1 MAHDPATTSLR
12 HHGSDEDVRR
22 LLTETTTWAVV
33 GWSPR
38 PDRASHGVARF
49 LRDRGKRVLPVNP
62 PCGGAAAGLDAPVVA
77 SLADI
82 DEPVDVVDVF
92 RRSSQAGQV
101 ADEAV
106 AVGAGGVWMQL
117 DVVDEDAAE
126 RARAAGLVV
135 VMDRCPKIEWPRLGR

>member
-1 MAHDPATTSLR
+1 MADDTSR
-12 HHGSDEDVRR
+12 SGAAADDVRR
-22 LLTETTTWAVV
+22 LLTDTGTWAVV

-62 PCGGAAAGLDAPVVA
+62 TCVGTDAGLDAPVVA

-92 RRSSQAGQV
+92 RRSSLAGAV
-101 ADEAV
+101 VDEAI
-106 AVGAGGVWMQL
+106 AIGARGVWLQL
-117 DVVDEDAAE
+117 GVVDEDAAE

-135 VMDRCPKIEWPRLGR
+135 VMDRCPKIEWPRLAS

>member
-1 MAHDPATTSLR
+1 MADDTATTSAR
-12 HHGSDEDVRR
+12 HHGSDEDVRQ
-22 LLTETTTWAVV
+22 LLTETTTWAAV

-62 PCGGAAAGLDAPVVA
+62 ACVGTDAGLDAPVVA

-82 DEPVDVVDVF
+82 EEPIDVVDVF

-101 ADEAV
+101 ADDAV

-117 DVVDEDAAE
+117 
-126 RARAAGLVV
+126 
-135 VMDRCPKIEWPRLGR
+135 

>member
-62 PCGGAAAGLDAPVVA
+62 TCVGADAGLDAPVVA